1 MKRVT
6 RLGGDV
12 KKKSTAKVLRVA
24 AYCRVSTGS
33 DAQLESLDAQKTHYE
48 NYINGREDWEFA
60 GLYFDE
66 GISGT
71 KKEKRPA
78 LLQMIADCKAGKIDF
93 KVDKFGIVHSSVGK
107 IAFSAEQI
115 ADNASEFMNTI
126 LKLKP
131 TTAKGTYV
139 KSIFLSTTMSPGLQ
153 IDPKSVETK

>member
-48 NYINGREDWEFA
+48 NYINGREDWDFA

-78 LLQMIADCKAGKIDF
+78 LLQMIADCFQEKKLFGAASAYEKARGAWKLP
-93 KVDKFGIVHSSVGK
+93 VMTDKEGR
-107 IAFSAEQI
+107 
-115 ADNASEFMNTI
+115 
-126 LKLKP
+126 
-131 TTAKGTYV
+131 
-139 KSIFLSTTMSPGLQ
+139 
-153 IDPKSVETK
+153 

>member
-48 NYINGREDWEFA
+48 NYINGREDWDFA

-78 LLQMIADCKAGKIDF
+78 LLQMIADCKAGKI
-93 KVDKFGIVHSSVGK
+93 
-107 IAFSAEQI
+107 E
-115 ADNASEFMNTI
+115 
-126 LKLKP
+126 
-131 TTAKGTYV
+131 
-139 KSIFLSTTMSPGLQ
+139 
-153 IDPKSVETK
+153 

>member
-93 KVDKFGIVHSSVGK
+93 VITKSHQPFCKEHHGLSGDGPQATRTGHSDLFREGK
-107 IAFSAEQI
+107 PEH
-115 ADNASEFMNTI
+115 
-126 LKLKP
+126 KLYGK
-131 TTAKGTYV
+131 
-139 KSIFLSTTMSPGLQ
+139 
-153 IDPKSVETK
+153 